1 MKTIEI
7 VGKERATTGKKSTQ
21 ELRKE
26 NNVPCVIYGGENNI
40 HFFAHKNAFRDLLY
54 TDEFKKATITVEG
67 GATVDAIV
75 KAVQFHPV
83 TDNIQHI
90 DFLQLVPGQKLKT
103 ELPIRLTGSPAGVKA
118 GGTLVQKIRKLKV
131 LTVPES
137 LASAIEVDV
146 SHLEMGKSI
155 RIRDVKVDENT
166 QVMNSLGIPLASV
179 EIPRAMRSAEAA
191 AEGAE
196 ATEGGEDAAEA

>member
-7 VGKERATTGKKSTQ
+7 AGKGRAATGKKSTQ

-40 HFFAHKNAFRDLLY
+40 HFSAHKNAFRDLIY

-75 KAVQFHPV
+75 KDVQFHPV
-83 TDNIQHI
+83 TDSILHI

-103 ELPIRLTGSPAGVKA
+103 ELPIKLTGSPEGVKA

-131 LTVPES
+131 LTTPES

-146 SHLEMGKSI
+146 SHLAMGKSI

-166 QVMNSLGIPLASV
+166 QVMNSLGIPLASI
-179 EIPRAMRSAEAA
+179 EIPRAMRSAQSKEEDT
-191 AEGAE
+191 AEDG
-196 ATEGGEDAAEA
+196 DAAEA